1 MINQE
6 GFMSYQNKMGAYRKT
21 EVSTVTDPNKLIQ
34 MLYDGAL
41 RFLEKARIGTEKKDP
56 RLRGEN
62 LGRALNIITELNA
75 SLNME
80 KGGETAQYLRD
91 LYLYMLTELPK
102 VNLTH
107 DTVIIVRSMNYI
119 RELKKLWEERVM
131 GISNNKASQTKVPAA
146 PEKHKDRKSF
156 SVAI

>member
-1 MINQE
+1 
-6 GFMSYQNKMGAYRKT
+6 MSYQNKMGAYRKT

-56 RLRGEN
+56 KLRGEN

-75 SLNME
+75 SLNVE
-80 KGGETAQYLRD
+80 KGGETAQFLRD
-91 LYLYMLTELPK
+91 LYLYMLAELPK

-107 DTVIIVRSMNYI
+107 DTEIIIRSMNYI

-131 GISNNKASQTKVPAA
+131 GLNKDMGTAKNDSAA
-146 PEKHKDRKSF
+146 ENVKERKSF

>member
-1 MINQE
+1 
-6 GFMSYQNKMGAYRKT
+6 
-21 EVSTVTDPNKLIQ
+21 
-34 MLYDGAL
+34 
-41 RFLEKARIGTEKKDP
+41 
-56 RLRGEN
+56 
-62 LGRALNIITELNA
+62 
-75 SLNME
+75 ME

-131 GISNNKASQTKVPAA
+131 GISNNTTSQTKAPQA
-146 PEKHKDRKSF
+146 PEKHNRKSF

>member
-1 MINQE
+1 
-6 GFMSYQNKMGAYRKT
+6 MSYQNKMGAYRKT

-56 RLRGEN
+56 KLRGEN

-75 SLNME
+75 CLNME
-80 KGGETAQYLRD
+80 KGGETARYLRD
-91 LYLYMLTELPK
+91 LYLYMLAELPK

-107 DTVIIVRSMNYI
+107 DTEIIVRSMNYI

-131 GISNNKASQTKVPAA
+131 GMSKNTA
-146 PEKHKDRKSF
+146 PEKKEPAAEKNGERKSF